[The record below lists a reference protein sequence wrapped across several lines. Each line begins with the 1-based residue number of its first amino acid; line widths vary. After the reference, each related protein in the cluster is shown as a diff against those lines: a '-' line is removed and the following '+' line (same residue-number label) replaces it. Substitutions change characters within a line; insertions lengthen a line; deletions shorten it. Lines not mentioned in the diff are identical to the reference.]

1 MCERPPC
8 HQLHGFFSDTRSCVP
23 GSPAGR
29 VVVSGEAV
37 FLPFGL
43 ASVRHPVLLVDDFLS
58 MNTCVKLSF
67 MCLSATMIISLPY
80 WSHPLL
86 VMYRHAC
93 LLCIHHVES
102 RNMSGRHFL
111 QVYHLSSELA
121 RVRTAVDVK
130 GAAEYKYLR
139 DIRKKISSFACM
151 VRSTASLQV
160 LGRVDNVTRWQRQ
173 RCVCVFVCSKSVCTT
188 RHWGEG
194 GSGDLEAVCSRSPSV
209 ECPLR
214 YPVHSAQGT
223 VTVQSC
229 LAVQSITIFREH
241 LVAPPLPNVC
251 LLAA

>member
-173 RCVCVFVCSKSVCTT
+173 RCVCLRLFKISLYDKALG
-188 RHWGEG
+188 RRRFWRL
-194 GSGDLEAVCSRSPSV
+194 GSGLFAFAECGMPASV
-209 ECPLR
+209 PCPLR
-214 YPVHSAQGT
+214 SRCRDCSGLESPHVIH
-223 VTVQSC
+223 
-229 LAVQSITIFREH
+229 H
-241 LVAPPLPNVC
+241 NHP
-251 LLAA
+251 